1 MDKSNFALI
10 SALYDTKGA
19 DLYNDV
25 YFPIIKYEIVN
36 QYYTQINIEKYYDIE
51 ELQGFIDK
59 DFGIKI
65 PLIVLKQAIRA
76 IGNGVNGIELIVYE
90 NGKQFKIKKAWDISI
105 NLSID
110 DKSQIISTKFVQLE
124 HIFQIYLEAEGLSC
138 DKTFLDFYSDHTEEI
153 FKYIE
158 DAVDVPIVNQ
168 EYVNLAHF
176 LSWLNENEPELYHI
190 ANDIFWG
197 SIVAGF
203 LKRSNADINIKP
215 IDRVD
220 YYLDSA
226 LVLAILDLDN
236 SDNVAYGQELLDII
250 KASGNTPKVHSLTIR
265 EISSILTSVE
275 NSQGPKPNS
284 AIEGA
289 YYRRELTPSKVLSI
303 KNNLAILVE
312 GKGIIIHSESVRAL
326 DEIEIEYK
334 NKKTVKDLRE
344 YRGYGNDNIRDIHDI
359 YLRDFILQK
368 RGKAV
373 SIEKINS
380 YFVSLNSDLISYFK
394 GLNPQQKPP
403 VVIHPSK
410 IIIDLWMHNSTC
422 SFVKKNGL
430 TEAMS
435 RCFALNNTDIRRKV
449 RLVSKYYND
458 STSQYNAENYKAV
471 YTALLSRSTQVIRE
485 TEAISLNEQNKEID
499 KEEANKQHVQ
509 NMIKFAV
516 EEELKKQQKT
526 INLKIELEKL
536 SDTIESK
543 NESLK
548 SSTEKSAVDS
558 KLIVNLQKEVER
570 QKKINV
576 ITERIGEISS
586 QISNLEKIKDKS
598 ISMAKYYFI
607 LFLECAFIIGLI
619 VSIVPLLISIYS
631 LELTNLQDFLN
642 ENKTT
647 FSAFCI
653 SAIGLISRIHNMY
666 ILSPKIHYQ
675 KNIEEQINYWIKNNP
690 SYSELKSEL
699 KQNQDL
705 RRTF

>member
-76 IGNGVNGIELIVYE
+76 IGNGVNGIELNVYE
-90 NGKQFKIKKAWDISI
+90 NGKQFRIKKAWDISI
-105 NLSID
+105 NVSID
-110 DKSQIISTKFVQLE
+110 NKSQIISTKFVQLE
-124 HIFQIYLEAEGLSC
+124 HIFQTYLEAEGLSC

-158 DAVDVPIVNQ
+158 NAVDVPIVNQ

-236 SDNVAYGQELLDII
+236 CDNVVYGQELLDII
-250 KASGNTPKVHSLTIR
+250 KASGNLPKVHSLTIR

-289 YYRRELTPSKVLSI
+289 YYRRELTPSKILNI
-303 KNNLAILVE
+303 KNNLVALVE
-312 GKGIIIHSESVRAL
+312 EKGIVIHSESIRTL
-326 DEIEIEYK
+326 DEIEVEYK
-334 NKKTVKDLRE
+334 RKKSVKDLTD
-344 YRGYGNDNIRDIHDI
+344 YRGYAGDSIRDVHDI
-359 YLRDFILQK
+359 YLRDFISQK
-368 RGKAV
+368 RGNVV

-394 GLNPQQKPP
+394 NLNPLQKLPL
-403 VVIHPSK
+403 VIHPSK

-449 RLVSKYYND
+449 RLVSKYYNESD
-458 STSQYNAENYKAV
+458 SQYNAENYKAV
-471 YTALLSRSTQVIRE
+471 YSALLSRSTQVIRE
-485 TEAISLNEQNKEID
+485 TEAISLNEQSKEIN

-516 EEELKKQQKT
+516 EEELRKQQKT
-526 INLKIELEKL
+526 INLKIELERL
-536 SDTIESK
+536 SNTVESA

-548 SSTEKSAVDS
+548 SSNEKSNKDS
-558 KLIVNLQKEVER
+558 ELISNLQEEVER

-576 ITERIGEISS
+576 ITEKIAKISGEIS
-586 QISNLEKIKDKS
+586 QLEILKNKS
-598 ISMAKYYFI
+598 ISKIKFI
-607 LFLECAFIIGLI
+607 LIFSLECISIIGL
-619 VSIVPLLISIYS
+619 VLSGFFLLYSYNQKVFENMRVKSIVV
-631 LELTNLQDFLN
+631 
-642 ENKTT
+642 
-647 FSAFCI
+647 FCI
-653 SAIGLISRIHNMY
+653 SLIVFLTKIQNLY
-666 ILSPKIHYQ
+666 ILTPRIQYQ
-675 KNIEEQINYWIKNNP
+675 KHIDEQINYWIKKNP
-690 SYSELKSEL
+690 KYTELKNEL
-699 KQNQDL
+699 KQNLDI
-705 RRTF
+705 RKAI

>member
-1 MDKSNFALI
+1 MNKSNFALI

-36 QYYTQINIEKYYDIE
+36 QYYTQSNIEKYYNLE

-65 PLIVLKQAIRA
+65 PLIVLKQAVRA
-76 IGNGVNGIELIVYE
+76 IGNGVNGIELSVYE
-90 NGKQFKIKKAWDISI
+90 NGKQFRIKKAWDISI
-105 NLSID
+105 NVSID

-124 HIFQIYLEAEGLSC
+124 HIFQRYLEVEGLSC

-158 DAVDVPIVNQ
+158 EAVDVPIINQ

-197 SIVAGF
+197 SIIAGF
-203 LKRSNADINIKP
+203 LKRSAADINIKP

-289 YYRRELTPSKVLSI
+289 YYRRELTPSKILSI
-303 KNNLAILVE
+303 KNNLVTLVE
-312 GKGIIIHSESVRAL
+312 GKGIIIHSESIRSL

-394 GLNPQQKPP
+394 DLNPLQKPP
-403 VVIHPSK
+403 IVIHPSK
-410 IIIDLWMHNSTC
+410 IIIDLWMHNSSC

-435 RCFALNNTDIRRKV
+435 RCFALNKTDIRRKV
-449 RLVSKYYND
+449 RLVSRYYKESD
-458 STSQYNAENYKAV
+458 SQYNAENYKAL
-471 YTALLSRSTQVIRE
+471 YSALLSRSTQVLRE
-485 TEAISLNEQNKEID
+485 TDAISLNEENKSVNSED
-499 KEEANKQHVQ
+499 ANKQHVQ

-516 EEELKKQQKT
+516 EEELRKQQKT
-526 INLKIELEKL
+526 INLKIELEQL
-536 SDTIESK
+536 SDTVKKANQSLISS
-543 NESLK
+543 NEK
-548 SSTEKSAVDS
+548 QNEDS
-558 KLIVNLQKEVER
+558 ELISNLQKEVER
-570 QKKINV
+570 QKRINV
-576 ITERIGEISS
+576 ITEKIAGISGEIS
-586 QISNLEKIKDKS
+586 QLEILKNKS
-598 ISMAKYYFI
+598 ISKIKFI
-607 LFLECAFIIGLI
+607 LIFSLECISIIGLVLSGI
-619 VSIVPLLISIYS
+619 FLLYSYNQKVLENMRVKSIVV
-631 LELTNLQDFLN
+631 
-642 ENKTT
+642 
-647 FSAFCI
+647 FCI
-653 SAIGLISRIHNMY
+653 SLIIFLTKVQNLY
-666 ILSPKIHYQ
+666 ILSPKIQYQ
-675 KNIEEQINYWIKNNP
+675 KHIDEQINYWIKNNP
-690 SYSELKSEL
+690 EYSELKSEL
-699 KQNQDL
+699 KQNLDH
-705 RRTF
+705 RKGI